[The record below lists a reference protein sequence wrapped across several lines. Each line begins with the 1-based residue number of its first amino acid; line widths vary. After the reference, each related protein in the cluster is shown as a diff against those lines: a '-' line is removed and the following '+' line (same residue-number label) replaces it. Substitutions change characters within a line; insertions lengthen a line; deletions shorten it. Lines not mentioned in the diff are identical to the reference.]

1 MPTEIKESIKVMAVF
16 DIGADS
22 LKPVKFKLR
31 GRVYP
36 IKEITYIWKTKIG
49 AADVVHFAVTDGAA
63 LYEISYNQ
71 LTMRWTLEEAGA

>member
-16 DIGADS
+16 DIGVDS
-22 LKPVKFKLR
+22 IKPVKFKWR

-36 IKEITYIWKTKIG
+36 IKDITYTWRTKDG
-49 AADVVHFAVTDGAA
+49 NANVVHFAVADGAT

-71 LTMRWTLEEAGA
+71 LTMKWVLEEASA

>member
-16 DIGADS
+16 DAGAAPV
-22 LKPVKFKLR
+22 KPVKFKWR

-36 IKEITYIWKTKIG
+36 IKEITCTWRTKDGI
-49 AADVVHFAVTDGAA
+49 ADVVHFAVTDGAT